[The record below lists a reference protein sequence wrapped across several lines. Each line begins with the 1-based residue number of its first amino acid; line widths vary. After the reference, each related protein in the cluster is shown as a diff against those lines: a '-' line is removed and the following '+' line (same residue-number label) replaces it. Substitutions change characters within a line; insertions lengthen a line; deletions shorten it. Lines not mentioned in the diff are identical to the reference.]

1 MSTQIPSQY
10 ILQYQDEMRLAYQFR
25 GSKLRDKIKNATHMG
40 QGASP
45 ADYVGPMLANV
56 NPGRLAATP
65 TNNAAVTRRWVYP
78 NYFDNA
84 VQIAKQD
91 VTRVF
96 NGGQLQT
103 GYAEAQALAMGRQ
116 VDDFILASFFATATT
131 GINAGSTESFPAGN
145 VIADTFG
152 LAAAGGLTVAKL
164 IEGKRILQAG
174 AVDIENTKLWMA
186 LHSSDHSALLKQI
199 EIRSQEFAG
208 KYNLVDGYLM
218 NFLGINFVHID
229 FTNSTY
235 YPLSAVANVSGSD
248 RLVPLWAEDSVHL
261 GEWRPVEVNGSWR
274 PDLSYAWQMY
284 TFGEVGATRLQ
295 SAGVVQIKV
304 TTASS

>member
-10 ILQYQDEMRLAYQFR
+10 ILQYEDEMRLAYQFK
-25 GSKLRDKIKNATHMG
+25 GSKLKDKLMTANHIG

-56 NPGRLAATP
+56 NPGRLAPTP
-65 TNNAAVTRRWVYP
+65 TNNATVTRRWLYP

-116 VDDFILASFFATATT
+116 VDDFILQAFFATATT
-131 GINAGSTESFPAGN
+131 GINAGSTTSFPSSGQ
-145 VIADTFG
+145 VADSFG
-152 LAAAGGLTVAKL
+152 LAAAGGMNVAKL
-164 IEGKRILQAG
+164 IEGKRILQAN
-174 AVDIENTKLWMA
+174 AVDIENTKIWGA

-199 EIRSQEFAG
+199 EIRSEQYSG
-208 KYNLVDGYLM
+208 QYNLKEGYLE
-218 NFLGINFVHID
+218 NFVGVDFCHID
-229 FTNSTY
+229 YTNSTY

-248 RLVPLWAEDSVHL
+248 RLMPMWAEDAMHL
-261 GEWRPVEVNGSWR
+261 GEWRPIEVEGSWR
-274 PDLSYAWQMY
+274 ADLSYAWQMY
-284 TFGEVGATRLQ
+284 TFGEVGSTRLQ
-295 SAGVVQIKV
+295 EAGIIQIANL
-304 TTASS
+304 TTAT